1 MNACPGNHASHGFHL
16 RFRPLQAQLDDCSV
30 PCDAQGHVDLDR
42 LSEDLRRDYFFART
56 LVGRNFTRPAVELD
70 D

>member
-1 MNACPGNHASHGFHL
+1 MNPCHAHAQVHGFHL
-16 RFRPLQAQLDDCSV
+16 RFRPLQAQLADCSV
-30 PCDAQGHVDLDR
+30 PCDAQGHVDLDV

-56 LVGRNFTRPAVELD
+56 LIGRSFARPAVELD